1 MNYTFFCRRYLLL
14 LLFFVFGSSALA
26 AQEQKFTI
34 SGLLSDSTN
43 GEMLI
48 GASIYVKG
56 TSTGTAANLY
66 GFYSLTLPKG
76 DYTLVCSYLGY
87 KQKIVPISLTANV
100 TMNIQLVTTTSATM
114 KEVVITSDR
123 NQEVLRNTQTSAISI
138 QVDQVRTLPTIGGE
152 TDIIKVMQLMPGVK
166 RGGEGQ
172 NAMFVR
178 GGSGDDNLILLDEAV
193 VYNVSHLFGFF
204 SVFNNDALKDV
215 TMIKGGFPAQ
225 YGGRMSSVMD
235 IRMKDGD
242 MQHFRAEGGIG
253 LLSSHL
259 TLQGPIIKGKSS
271 FLLSGRRSYIDRV
284 IKLAYNGQNVLPYYF
299 YDANLKANY
308 TISDKDRLFL
318 SGYVGDD
325 VLGSSLGGDSSF
337 FDGGFRLGNFTSTLR
352 WNHTYNPKLFSNV
365 SLIHTR
371 FRYDVEANIPGNSFL
386 VQSRISDVALKADYN
401 YYQSP
406 TQTLRYGVSY
416 TNHLFRPNVV
426 NTSGQIAEYLTSREG
441 LKVYTHEIGL
451 YANYETEL
459 DSNFKINGG
468 LRLSSLATTDKVYF
482 HPEPRISGTWLLGEK
497 QSLKFSYA
505 KMVQYLH
512 LVSSSSVAL
521 PTDLWYP
528 ATGRTPPPISHQVAL
543 SYNYNL
549 TKLKTLVT
557 VEAYYKWMR
566 NLIEY
571 REGAVLILNDN
582 YENELVR
589 GRGRAYGF
597 EFFAQRQ
604 EGKFTGWIG
613 YTLSWSIRQF
623 NELNQGNSFYA
634 KFDRRHDFSVVAMW
648 QLTKRVS
655 VSAVWVYS
663 TGQRFTPITGNFL
676 MPNSALTSV
685 DVLPIYADRNSLQL
699 PSAHR
704 LDANI
709 VIKSRLDRKWLIWT
723 GEWIIGAY
731 NLYNRAQPYRVV
743 VTPDGS
749 GGYKYQARGLFGFI
763 PSIAYNFRF

>member
-1 MNYTFFCRRYLLL
+1 MSSFSVFKRFICTALFVVLHQLSLSAQNYTLNGFIAD
-14 LLFFVFGSSALA
+14 SA
-26 AQEQKFTI
+26 
-34 SGLLSDSTN
+34 N

-56 TSTGTAANLY
+56 TSTGASANVY

-76 DYTLVCSYLGY
+76 EYTIICNYLGY
-87 KQKIVPISLTANV
+87 KQKIIT
-100 TMNIQLVTTTSATM
+100 IQLSQDLTQTIQLSSSDASTV
-114 KEVVITSDR
+114 KEVVIVADR
-123 NQEVLRNTQTSAISI
+123 NEDVLRNTQTSAISI
-138 QVDQVRTLPTIGGE
+138 PVDQIRTLPTIGGE
-152 TDIIKVMQLMPGVK
+152 TDIVKVMQLMPGIK

-172 NAMFVR
+172 NALFVR

-225 YGGRMSSVMD
+225 YGGRTSSVMD

-242 MQHFRAEGGIG
+242 FQNFRVVGGIG

-259 TLQGPIIKGKSS
+259 TVQGPILKGKSS
-271 FLLSGRRSYIDRV
+271 FLVSGRRSYIDRV
-284 IKLAYNGQNVLPYYF
+284 FKLAYGGENVLPYFF
-299 YDANLKANY
+299 YDGNLKLNY
-308 TISDKDRLFL
+308 TISEKDRLFL
-318 SGYVGDD
+318 SGYIGDD
-325 VLGSSLGGDSSF
+325 VLSGETSNDSSF
-337 FDGGFRLGNFTSTLR
+337 FQGGFRLGNFTSTLR

-365 SLIHTR
+365 SLIYTR
-371 FRYDVEANIPGNSFL
+371 FRYDVNASVPGNSFL
-386 VQSRISDVALKADYN
+386 TTSRISDIGGKIDFS
-401 YYQSP
+401 YYP
-406 TQTLRYGVSY
+406 NPKQTIRYGGSY

-426 NTSGQIAEYLTSREG
+426 STSGQIAEFLSSREG
-441 LKVYTHEIGL
+441 KKVFTHELGL
-451 YANYETEL
+451 YANYEIEL
-459 DSNFKINGG
+459 DSNFRVNGG
-468 LRLSSLATTDKVYF
+468 MRLSSLLTVNGKVYF
-482 HPEPRISGTWLLGEK
+482 HPEPRVSASWNFK
-497 QSLKFSYA
+497 KNQSLKISYS

-512 LVSSSSVAL
+512 LVSSSSIAL

-528 ATGRTPPPISHQVAL
+528 VTDRTRPPVSHQIAL
-543 SYNYNL
+543 AYNYNL
-549 TKLKTLVT
+549 EKLKTLIT

-582 YENELVR
+582 YEDELVR

-604 EGKFTGWIG
+604 EGRLTGWIG

-623 NELNQGNSFYA
+623 DGLNRGNAYFA
-634 KFDRRHDFSVVAMW
+634 KFDRRHDISVVGMW
-648 QLTKRVS
+648 QISKRVS
-655 VSAVWVYS
+655 FAAVWVYS

-685 DVLPIYADRNSLQL
+685 DVLPIYSDRNALQL
-699 PSAHR
+699 PAAHR
-704 LDANI
+704 LDMNF
-709 VIKSRLDRKWLIWT
+709 VIKSRLDRKWMIWV
-723 GEWIIGAY
+723 GEWQIGAY
-731 NLYNRAQPYRVV
+731 NVYNRAQPYRVDV
-743 VTPDGS
+743 VSDGA
-749 GGYKYQARGLFGFI
+749 GGFKYQARGLFGFI